1 MDTEILRYC
10 VRPFPYDD
18 GVLFLMMI
26 FLVTVLGVNHLERLH
41 CFLVAVGYKC
51 VINSAENISFVVLGM
66 PG

>member
-26 FLVTVLGVNHLERLH
+26 CLVTVFGVHHLERFH
-41 CFLVAVGYKC
+41 CLLVAVGYKC
-51 VINSAENISFVVLGM
+51 FINSAENISFVVLAV